1 MSLLTIYREQRKE
14 VVGTQG
20 YVLHTMTGTL
30 LFLGKILRQEERVFL
45 LNVSQV
51 VVERRFCQR

>member
-1 MSLLTIYREQRKE
+1 MYREQRKE
-14 VVGTQG
+14 VVGTQD